1 MGFAANGHHR
11 WFGISD
17 AARFVF
23 FAADTVDDMPFGVSN
38 GGSAAD
44 RANNVDLVVFP
55 GKIASID
62 IHNMIGIVQAEH
74 GVGSVPVDVVNFLAL
89 SHSNG
94 KHKDS
99 ETKHLS
105 DFFHFD
111 GRRLFSSVVFD
122 ELTYDTR
129 RWSVVV
135 QLGG

>member
-1 MGFAANGHHR
+1 MGFAANSHHR
-11 WFGISD
+11 RLGISD

-23 FAADTVDDMPFGVSN
+23 FAADTIDDMPFGVSI
-38 GGSAAD
+38 GSAAD
-44 RANNVDLVVFP
+44 RANDVDLVVFP

-62 IHNMIGIVQAEH
+62 IHNVIGIVQAEH

-89 SHSNG
+89 GHSNG
-94 KHKDS
+94 KHQDS

-111 GRRLFSSVVFD
+111 GRRLVCSVVFD

-135 QLGG
+135 

>member
-44 RANNVDLVVFP
+44 RANDVDLVVFP

-62 IHNMIGIVQAEH
+62 IHNVIGIVQAEH

-89 SHSNG
+89 GHSNG

>member
-11 WFGISD
+11 RLGISD

-23 FAADTVDDMPFGVSN
+23 FAADTIDDMPFGVSI
-38 GGSAAD
+38 GSTAN
-44 RANNVDLVVFP
+44 RANDVDLVVFP

-62 IHNMIGIVQAEH
+62 IHNVIGIVQAEH

-89 SHSNG
+89 GHSNG
-94 KHKDS
+94 KHQDS

-111 GRRLFSSVVFD
+111 GRRLVCSVVFD

-135 QLGG
+135 

>member
-38 GGSAAD
+38 GGSTAD
-44 RANNVDLVVFP
+44 RANDVDLVVFP

-62 IHNMIGIVQAEH
+62 IHNVIGIVQAEH